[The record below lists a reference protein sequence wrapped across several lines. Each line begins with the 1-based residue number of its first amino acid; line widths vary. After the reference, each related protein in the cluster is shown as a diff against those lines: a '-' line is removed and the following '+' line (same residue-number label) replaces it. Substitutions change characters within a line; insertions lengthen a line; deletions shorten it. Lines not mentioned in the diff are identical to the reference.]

1 MFVKIKV
8 CILVVWDF
16 FVMDWLSDL
25 VDVFVE
31 VRNLILKLIIYVWL
45 FCLYNIFFEFLNMFL
60 YEISLMRKF

>member
-8 CILVVWDF
+8 CIVVVWDF

-31 VRNLILKLIIYVWL
+31 VRNFIKINNLCMIVL
-45 FCLYNIFFEFLNMFL
+45 FI
-60 YEISLMRKF
+60 